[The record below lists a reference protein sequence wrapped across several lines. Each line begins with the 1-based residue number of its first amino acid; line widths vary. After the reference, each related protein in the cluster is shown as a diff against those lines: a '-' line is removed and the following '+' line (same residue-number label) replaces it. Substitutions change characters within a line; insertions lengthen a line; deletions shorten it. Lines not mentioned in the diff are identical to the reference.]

1 MTGGNAHPD
10 GGPAGSTAALAAF
23 AAETPL
29 SSIPADVVERT
40 NDVLVDSVACLLAG
54 HSIEL
59 GAIAVEFAR
68 DQGGPPEAR
77 ILGSDASI
85 GCAPATFANAE
96 LMNAADFD
104 EVLLNWGHV
113 VPFVFPPAIA
123 VAERVGA
130 SGGDLLRAL
139 AIGYDVAAGVTSA
152 LAGSVVLS
160 GAPPELSAGHPAVYG
175 FSANALG
182 AAASVGSLLGLD
194 AKPMAWA
201 FGIAGY
207 NLPVGN
213 AIKMT
218 ASTPVPMTKYGCAGW
233 IAQAGLTASLLAARG
248 FTGDP
253 RVLEGPYGLW
263 RMLGSPR
270 WAGEAL
276 VANIGSRWWIRDTS
290 FKPYPCCR
298 FLHHAMD
305 LIAALVE
312 EHRINPDAIER
323 MVVRVM
329 GRAATSPVFRTTRPR
344 DALDATHS
352 APYAFAAS
360 AYGRH
365 RFPELLASETLAD
378 PRILGLARRIE
389 LAAEP
394 GAAGLRY
401 DAFGTDPVG
410 PFARAPTSVEIVTGV
425 RRYTGYTEVCAG
437 DPWDPRTRFTA
448 DDLERK
454 FARCASVV
462 LEPDATARALEGL
475 RNIAHAA
482 DVRAITALLAPSSP
496 PRVR

>member
-1 MTGGNAHPD
+1 MTGDNSLPD

-23 AAETPL
+23 AAQTPL
-29 SSIPADVVERT
+29 ASIPPDVVERT
-40 NDVLVDSVACLLAG
+40 NDVLVDSIACLLAG
-54 HSIEL
+54 YSIDL
-59 GAIAVEFAR
+59 GTIAVEFAR

-77 ILGSDASI
+77 ILGSDARL

-96 LMNAADFD
+96 LMNAVDFD

-130 SGGDLLRAL
+130 SGRDLLRAL
-139 AIGYDVAAGVTSA
+139 AIGYDVAASVTSA
-152 LAGSVVLS
+152 LAGSVVLN
-160 GAPPELSAGHPAVYG
+160 GAPPALSARHLPVYG

-182 AAASVGSLLGLD
+182 AAASVGALLGLD
-194 AKPMAWA
+194 AERMAWA

-207 NLPVGN
+207 NAPVGN
-213 AIKMT
+213 AIKLT
-218 ASTPVPMTKYGCAGW
+218 SSTPVPMTKYGCAGW
-233 IAQAGLTASLLAARG
+233 IAQTGLTASLLAARG

-276 VANIGSRWWIRDTS
+276 VAELGSRWWIRDTS

-312 EHRINPDAIER
+312 EHRIDPDAIER
-323 MVVRVM
+323 IVVGLM
-329 GRAATSPVFRTTRPR
+329 GRAAKSPVFRTTRPR

-378 PRILGLARRIE
+378 PRILGLASRIE
-389 LAAEP
+389 LTEDPRAVEA
-394 GAAGLRY
+394 RY
-401 DAFGTDPVG
+401 DAFRNDPVG
-410 PFARAPTSVEIVTGV
+410 PIARAPTSVEIVTSV
-425 RRYTGYTEVCAG
+425 RRYTGYTEICAG

-448 DDLERK
+448 GDMEQK

-462 LEPDATARALEGL
+462 LEPGAAARGLEGL

-482 DVRAITALLAPSSP
+482 DVRAVTALLAPSSP
-496 PRVR
+496 PCSK

>member
-1 MTGGNAHPD
+1 MTGDDPLPD

-23 AAETPL
+23 AAETTL
-29 SSIPADVVERT
+29 ASIPPEVVART
-40 NDVLVDSVACLLAG
+40 KDVLIDSIACLLAG
-54 HSIEL
+54 YAIDL
-59 GAIAVEFAR
+59 GTIAVAFAR

-77 ILGSDASI
+77 IIGSDARL

-96 LMNAADFD
+96 LMNAVDFD

-130 SGGDLLRAL
+130 SGQDLLRAL
-139 AIGYDVAAGVTSA
+139 AIGYEVAAGVTAA
-152 LAGSVVLS
+152 LAGSVVLD
-160 GAPPELSAGHPAVYG
+160 GAPPELSAGHLAVYG

-182 AAASVGSLLGLD
+182 AAASTGALLGLD
-194 AKPMAWA
+194 AERMAWA
-201 FGIAGY
+201 LGIAGY
-207 NLPVGN
+207 NTPVGN
-213 AIKMT
+213 AIKLT

-270 WAGEAL
+270 WAGETL
-276 VANIGSRWWIRDTS
+276 VAELGQRWWIRDTS

-298 FLHHAMD
+298 FLHHGMD

-312 EHRINPDAIER
+312 EHRIEPDGIER
-323 MVVRVM
+323 IVVNLM
-329 GRAATSPVFRTTRPR
+329 GRAAESPVFRTTKPR

-365 RFPELLASETLAD
+365 HFPELLEPETIAD
-378 PRILGLARRIE
+378 PRILGLASRIE
-389 LAAEP
+389 LAPEP
-394 GAAGLRY
+394 RAIEVRY
-401 DAFGTDPVG
+401 DAFGNDPVG
-410 PFARAPTSVEIVTGV
+410 PIARAPTSVEIVTGAQ
-425 RRYTGYTEVCAG
+425 RYNGYTEICAG

-448 DDLERK
+448 DDMERK
-454 FARCASVV
+454 FARCAAAV
-462 LEPDATARALEGL
+462 LDPNAAGRALESL
-475 RNIAHAA
+475 RNIEHAA
-482 DVRAITALLAPSSP
+482 DVCTVTALLAPS
-496 PRVR
+496 